1 MSFKYLALQ
10 LYSILPR
17 RLQRFANRT
26 LAVTYNV
33 AAKVYLTNPDG
44 QFLSLKLTYRTGWD
58 LPGGFID
65 KGESP
70 QQAAVRELREE
81 TGLEF
86 DGLTQA
92 GVIVEP
98 LYRTIQ
104 ILFVGQLDHT
114 PELTPD
120 GVEISELRWARP
132 GELTM
137 SRAAADT
144 LLVLLEKKVPYYV
157 SMHKGDL

>member
-10 LYSILPR
+10 LYRILPHR
-17 RLQRFANRT
+17 IQRFANRT

-33 AAKVYLTNPDG
+33 AAKVYLTNPEG
-44 QFLSLKLTYRTGWD
+44 KFLSLKLTYRTGWD

-65 KGESP
+65 KGETP

-86 DGLTQA
+86 AGLTQA
-92 GVIVEP
+92 GVIFEP
-98 LYRTIQ
+98 LYRTVQ

-120 GVEISELRWARP
+120 GVEISELRWAIP
-132 GELTM
+132 GELEL
-137 SRAAADT
+137 SRAASDT
-144 LLVLLEKKVPYYV
+144 LLVLLEKKVPFYV
-157 SMHKGDL
+157 SLHPGDK

>member
-10 LYSILPR
+10 LYRILPR
-17 RLQRFANRT
+17 SLQRFANRT

-33 AAKVYLTNPDG
+33 AAKVYLTNPEG
-44 QFLSLKLTYRTGWD
+44 QFLTLKLTYRSGWD

-65 KGESP
+65 KGETP
-70 QQAAVRELREE
+70 EQAAARELREE

-114 PELTPD
+114 PELEPD
-120 GVEISELRWARP
+120 GVEISELRWASP
-132 GELTM
+132 GELEM

-144 LLVLLEKKVPYYV
+144 LLVLVEKKVPYYV
-157 SMHKGDL
+157 SMHPGDL